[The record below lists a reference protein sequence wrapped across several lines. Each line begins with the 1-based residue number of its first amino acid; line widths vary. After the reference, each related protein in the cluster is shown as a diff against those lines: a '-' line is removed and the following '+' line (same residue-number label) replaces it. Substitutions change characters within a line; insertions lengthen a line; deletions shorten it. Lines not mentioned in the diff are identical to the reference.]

1 MFLSCSA
8 LAKRDGSRRRKERR
22 TERRMKGR
30 TDSHPTGGSF
40 TPLPRASRCGR
51 AAASAPAGA
60 GGFLGSPRS
69 IGATEELPG
78 RAGDGQGGATSPMPG
93 SQDAWLC
100 VHKFFRNSASE
111 THQDFRNMPT
121 EMQFPAGNLCRARDE
136 ARPPLPCCTLPRAA
150 ARVPPRPSSH
160 CSSLDFPLPDHPLC
174 SSLHQGPAVNQGLVK
189 DQEEILHRRSSP

>member
-8 LAKRDGSRRRKERR
+8 LAKRGGSRRRKERR

-51 AAASAPAGA
+51 AAASAPEGA
-60 GGFLGSPRS
+60 GGFLGSPRT
-69 IGATEELPG
+69 IRATQKLPG

-100 VHKFFRNSASE
+100 VHKFFRNLASE

-121 EMQFPAGNLCRARDE
+121 AMHSFQQGICAEQEMRPGHRCPAAPCPVPQPGSHHSPHLT
-136 ARPPLPCCTLPRAA
+136 ARPWISLSLFILS
-150 ARVPPRPSSH
+150 VPPCIR
-160 CSSLDFPLPDHPLC
+160 
-174 SSLHQGPAVNQGLVK
+174 GL
-189 DQEEILHRRSSP
+189 Q